1 MALVIEIEGVISV
14 GMIKVQKNICSH
26 EPVIKQKIKKIA
38 NGIKYP
44 NVKKHNASNQD
55 LLFR

>member
-1 MALVIEIEGVISV
+1 MGGVISV

-44 NVKKHNASNQD
+44 NVKKHNASSQD
-55 LLFR
+55 LLLR